1 MLRRALLTSGL
12 LGALVLAL
20 ALAGYFTGLIS
31 GFGPGDSR
39 ESSRGSG
46 PAPSPASEV
55 QAREAAVGS
64 EGPRVSAE
72 TRPSPEAVGRE
83 VADWLVT
90 SASRGSAFREE
101 SLPSLLLERAR
112 EREPEGTPLSPR
124 LRELLTGLSYD
135 EYRDIQF
142 RHDASLWKDEGP
154 FRLQFFHPGSIHTD
168 QVHIYRVEGEA
179 VQAVRF
185 ETALFDYRQ
194 QTDVE
199 RRLRGAEL
207 GLAGFRVNHPLNT
220 PGVWDEVAVFLGGS
234 YFRLLGRGHVYGISG
249 RGVAVNT
256 TLIGAEEFPVFREFW
271 VVQPPEDAEGL
282 HFFARLDG
290 ASVTGAYHFHL
301 LPGSP
306 TVMEVEA
313 HLFVHSRVEELGLAP
328 LTSMF
333 LTAPATGP
341 AVDDFRPRI
350 HDSDGLLVH
359 TGEGEWI
366 WRPLSNGPGLRIST
380 HDDVNPRGFGL
391 LQRNRDFG
399 AYLDLEA
406 RYHDRP
412 SLWVEV
418 GEGDWGRGAVRLMEL
433 PTASEFEDNIV
444 AFWAPEGGAQAGDEV
459 RLRYRLVA
467 FDDRLPTQTLAQ
479 VAETRIGSAQLPG
492 ASPSPMDRA
501 RRFVVDFHPLA
512 APAQEGAPAARA
524 VPPPSLEG
532 VEVLYRAS
540 SGRVSDV
547 RAELLPGGAGW
558 RATFLLEPRGEE
570 GAELGL
576 ALRKDGVPLTE
587 TWSYHWQPRA
597 PDRP

>member
-1 MLRRALLTSGL
+1 MLRRALLTTGL
-12 LGALVLAL
+12 LGALAL
-20 ALAGYFTGLIS
+20 GGLYTGLVP
-31 GFGPGDSR
+31 GFGPGDSW
-39 ESSRGSG
+39 ESGRGSG
-46 PAPSPASEV
+46 PGSSQEFEA

-64 EGPRVSAE
+64 EGLRVSAE
-72 TRPSPEAVGRE
+72 TRPSSEAVGRD

-90 SASRGSAFREE
+90 SASRGSASREE
-101 SLPSLLLERAR
+101 GLPPLLVERAR
-112 EREPEGTPLSPR
+112 SRDLEGEPGGSSLSPR
-124 LRELLTGLSYD
+124 VRELLADLSYD
-135 EYRDIQF
+135 EYRDIEF
-142 RHDASLWKDEGP
+142 RREASLWKDEGR
-154 FRLQFFHPGSIHTD
+154 FQLQVFHPGSIHTD
-168 QVHIYRVEGEA
+168 PVRIHRVEGEA
-179 VQAVRF
+179 VRPLRF
-185 ETALFDYRQ
+185 ETRLFDYRQ
-194 QTDVE
+194 HTDLE

-207 GLAGFRVNHPLNT
+207 DLAGFRVNHPLNT
-220 PGVWDEVAVFLGGS
+220 PGTWDEVAVFLGAS
-234 YFRLLGRGHVYGISG
+234 YFRLLGQGHVYGISG

-256 TLIGAEEFPVFREFW
+256 TLIGAEEFPAFREFW

-282 HFFARLDG
+282 HIFARLDG

-313 HLFVHSRVEELGLAP
+313 HLFVHGRVEELGLAP

-333 LTAPATGP
+333 LTAPSTGP

-366 WRPLSNGPGLRIST
+366 WRPLSNGPGLRVT
-380 HDDVNPRGFGL
+380 AQEDANPRGFGL
-391 LQRNRDFG
+391 LQRTRDFG

-418 GEGDWGRGAVRLMEL
+418 LEGDWGPGAVRLMEL
-433 PTASEFEDNIV
+433 PTTSEFEDNIV
-444 AFWAPEGGAQAGDEV
+444 AFWAPEGGAEAGDEL

-467 FDDRLPTQTLAQ
+467 FDDRLASQTLAQ

-492 ASPSPMDRA
+492 ASPSPLDQA
-501 RRFVVDFHPLA
+501 RRFVVDFHQPA
-512 APAQEGAPAARA
+512 APRPT
-524 VPPPSLEG
+524 LEG

-558 RATFLLEPRGEE
+558 RATFVLEPREGE
-570 GAELGL
+570 GAELSL
-576 ALRKDGVPLTE
+576 ALRKDGVPLSE

-597 PDRP
+597 PETR

>member
-1 MLRRALLTSGL
+1 MLRRALLTTGL
-12 LGALVLAL
+12 VGAL
-20 ALAGYFTGLIS
+20 ALAGLSTGLIP
-31 GFGPGDSR
+31 GFGPGASPR
-39 ESSRGSG
+39 SG
-46 PAPSPASEV
+46 PESGQASGAQTGEV
-55 QAREAAVGS
+55 AVGS
-64 EGPRVSAE
+64 EAPRVSAE
-72 TRPSPEAVGRE
+72 TRPSSEAVGRD
-83 VADWLVT
+83 VAAWLAT
-90 SASRGSAFREE
+90 SASRGSASREE
-101 SLPSLLLERAR
+101 GLPPLLLERAR
-112 EREPEGTPLSPR
+112 EREPEGNSLSPR
-124 LRELLTGLSYD
+124 MRELLADLSYD
-135 EYRDIQF
+135 EYRDIEF
-142 RHDASLWKDEGP
+142 RHEASLWKDGGP

-168 QVHIYRVEGEA
+168 QVRIHRVEGEA

-194 QTDVE
+194 QTAVE

-207 GLAGFRVNHPLNT
+207 DLAGFRVNHPLNT
-220 PGVWDEVAVFLGGS
+220 PGIWDEVAVFLGAS

-271 VVQPPEDAEGL
+271 VVQPSEDAKGL

-333 LTAPATGP
+333 LTAPSTGP

-366 WRPLSNGPGLRIST
+366 WRPLSNGPGLRVST

-433 PTASEFEDNIV
+433 PTSSEFEDNIV
-444 AFWAPEGGAQAGDEV
+444 AFWAPEGGVEAGDEV

-467 FDDRLPTQTLAQ
+467 FDDRLATQTLAQ

-492 ASPSPMDRA
+492 AAPSPLDRA
-501 RRFVVDFHPLA
+501 RRFVVDFHQLA
-512 APAQEGAPAARA
+512 APAQEGAPAQEAA
-524 VPPPSLEG
+524 PAAGAAPPPSLEG

-570 GAELGL
+570 GAELSL
-576 ALRKDGVPLTE
+576 ALRKEGVPLTE

-597 PDRP
+597 PESP